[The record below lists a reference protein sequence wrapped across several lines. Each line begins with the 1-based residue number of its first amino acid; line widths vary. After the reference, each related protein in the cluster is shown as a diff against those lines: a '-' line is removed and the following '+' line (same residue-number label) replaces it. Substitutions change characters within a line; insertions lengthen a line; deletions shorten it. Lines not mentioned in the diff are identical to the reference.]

1 MMQRLGQ
8 SFNSAGIALFARV
21 AWVSMAVA
29 GWVAAAVGFAPLSHP
44 APDGRGCLMAV
55 SCVSLPGPN
64 ML

>member
-29 GWVAAAVGFAPLSHP
+29 GWLLLLVCTPLPSSP
-44 APDGRGCLMAV
+44 
-55 SCVSLPGPN
+55 
-64 ML
+64 

>member
-29 GWVAAAVGFAPLSHP
+29 GWVAAAVGLHP
-44 APDGRGCLMAV
+44 SPIQPLMAEAV
-55 SCVSLPGPN
+55 
-64 ML
+64 